1 MADENY
7 KVRVEER
14 LKIKIG
20 KPIALEHDENANFQH
35 TPTYKSAFNRREKNR
50 WLCIPIVINI
60 SIINTQLA

>member
-20 KPIALEHDENANFQH
+20 ESNFTVRYLH
-35 TPTYKSAFNRREKNR
+35 C
-50 WLCIPIVINI
+50 L
-60 SIINTQLA
+60 